1 MWGAAVEVEPWLW
14 GEKGRGSGSGSSQH
28 RYSLAFI
35 LVSLHEC
42 WQTRKFLQE
51 LKFFWSQVK

>member
-14 GEKGRGSGSGSSQH
+14 GEKGRGSGSSQ
-28 RYSLAFI
+28 RPYSLACI